1 MEEWQRICCK
11 QAFDTVLARPLRK
24 KEGRSDSDPLTPGLS
39 PPHHSPFHVNAI
51 SQFLFYLT
59 PHSPHVDFHTS
70 DKDIRVV
77 AVYVSMS
84 VSGPALRKA
93 EFLCDFAS
101 VLLDHPEFPFLLDG
115 DELHRKQVS
124 LLSMPYAETPGSEQ
138 MLGSY
143 TISPSLMIPSVF
155 AAQGNASSLLLPVMA
170 SIATLA
176 GSTHLFPPCI
186 CDQAQ
191 LLGQARLANQSPD
204 RRPEPHLVCLA
215 RLVQDRS
222 VGTHLERPG
231 FVDSPTRGL
240 PIWYDAA
247 LAYLG
252 DLSIAWDITKRQIAH
267 QASKLACV
275 FAIHDCSLVRWSI
288 RTQFCWCRPLR
299 PHCPPNRL
307 HRVQYPPSSQTGP
320 PPDTISLCPI
330 DDPDD
335 MSSATSRPTSFASQR
350 ATTLMISAAS
360 KPPSQP
366 IKTTSSASS
375 TRSSL
380 TRTGHALKRA

>member
-1 MEEWQRICCK
+1 
-11 QAFDTVLARPLRK
+11 
-24 KEGRSDSDPLTPGLS
+24 
-39 PPHHSPFHVNAI
+39 
-51 SQFLFYLT
+51 
-59 PHSPHVDFHTS
+59 
-70 DKDIRVV
+70 
-77 AVYVSMS
+77 MS

-101 VLLDHPEFPFLLDG
+101 VLLDHPEFPFLPDG

-124 LLSMPYAETPGSEQ
+124 LPSIPYAETPGSEQ

-222 VGTHLERPG
+222 VGTHLERSG
-231 FVDSPTRGL
+231 FVDSPTRG
-240 PIWYDAA
+240 PP
-247 LAYLG
+247 YLVRRRPRLLG
-252 DLSIAWDITKRQIAH
+252 RPLHRLGHH
-267 QASKLACV
+267 QASDRPSRKQARLCPCHPRLLARSMV
-275 FAIHDCSLVRWSI
+275 DPYAILLVPPFTPASARPIDSTEYSI
-288 RTQFCWCRPLR
+288 RLR
-299 PHCPPNRL
+299 LKQVRHL
-307 HRVQYPPSSQTGP
+307 T
-320 PPDTISLCPI
+320 LCL
-330 DDPDD
+330 
-335 MSSATSRPTSFASQR
+335 SVRS
-350 ATTLMISAAS
+350 TTLMLCPARH
-360 KPPSQP
+360 PVRHPSHHSEP
-366 IKTTSSASS
+366 
-375 TRSSL
+375 L
-380 TRTGHALKRA
+380 L